1 MVNNTITSMT
11 SEPESSPVVPAE
23 ETKWW
28 EIHAE
33 LQVNNKLCYF
43 ENDIEIWSTRV
54 EQTLRKLMIW
64 SLYNTRKMV
73 QCFLPVA
80 QRRGQMML

>member
-33 LQVNNKLCYF
+33 LQVNNKLAILKTTLKF
-43 ENDIEIWSTRV
+43 EARESSKPYVN
-54 EQTLRKLMIW
+54 
-64 SLYNTRKMV
+64 
-73 QCFLPVA
+73 
-80 QRRGQMML
+80 

>member
-1 MVNNTITSMT
+1 MT

-43 ENDIEIWSTRV
+43 ENCKANLDKRCSNNRFSKED
-54 EQTLRKLMIW
+54 
-64 SLYNTRKMV
+64 
-73 QCFLPVA
+73 
-80 QRRGQMML
+80 